1 MTTTIIKPA
10 GVQKTPRSFFTFAGI
25 TVYQK
30 LVTIEDIPAASEILA
45 DWEDLPF
52 PEGLVYA
59 ECQTSFD
66 RLQQKDWIVEDGL
79 PACMPQP
86 LQDGEIF
93 LITYLASTD
102 EPLYFEKVNVSNLGT
117 EIEAEIGFP
126 HPNNSITNYGIKFCK
141 FIIWRVF
148 DTGFSI
154 QKLRVSVPSS
164 IINALYPSEIY
175 TLLEDDHP
183 DPRKVLENIPSKTV
197 EITKSLWDSYKQNTT
212 AFNSFYNSTLSG
224 ASVTYHLDWPDDSNG
239 VTVNYS

>member
-10 GVQKTPRSFFTFAGI
+10 GVEKMPRTFFTFSGI

-30 LVTIEDIPAASEILA
+30 LVTEDDADAANEILA

-52 PEGLVYA
+52 PGGLVVTQ
-59 ECQTSFD
+59 CRQT
-66 RLQQKDWIVEDGL
+66 LHNLWQKDWIVEDGL

-86 LQDGEIF
+86 LQDGEAF

-102 EPLYFEKVNVSNLGT
+102 EPLYFEKVNISNLGT
-117 EIEAEIGFP
+117 EIEAEIGYP
-126 HPNNSITNYGIKFCK
+126 HPNNSITNYGIKYAK

-148 DTGFSI
+148 DTGFST
-154 QKLRVSVPSS
+154 QKLTASVPSS

-212 AFNSFYNSTLSG
+212 AFNSFYSSTLSG